1 VVAVK
6 RILWAALGAFFIV
19 MGISSVVAL
28 VGIAFRDRHPIVFV
42 GMLFAL
48 ATSAIGSL
56 MLTRIAYDISCS
68 NDSVELAFVRRRQR
82 IPWEDLNWYRP
93 VSFVAASMEHSG
105 LWVLLCYT
113 VRNTHSVSKRLALVA
128 IIASGPPFGSVHEF
142 HTELDRH
149 VPEKRYRPR

>member
-1 VVAVK
+1 MVAVK

-19 MGISSVVAL
+19 IGISSVVAFG
-28 VGIAFRDRHPIVFV
+28 GIAFRDPRPIVFV

-48 ATSAIGSL
+48 AVSTAGSF
-56 MLTRIAYDISCS
+56 MFTRIPYDISCS
-68 NDSVELAFVRRRQR
+68 NDSFELAFVRCRQR